1 MQVDTK
7 DIAATTAYLM
17 GVRKS
22 AWEKQFGES
31 CPQLLSELDEKKEAR
46 IIRSLCKIRTTLM
59 QKFKHTDNE
68 IRYEMKNLDT
78 LPQWY
83 DVENIKQLMR
93 WEIPVIQV
101 NTRAQEYSVHINDL
115 IVKHIDNCKALY
127 PEWIKWEYIR
137 DLFVIPKYTNSTVMK
152 HEFAKYM
159 EKIQMYPY
167 QVYMHWKPQDLG
179 NIFYTDGKFLSV
191 LYDMHGDYFDD
202 RSKFRDAAEETKN
215 NIYEFINNSYRTAL
229 VVDCENSDVYKLY
242 GVLKNLNADEINKI
256 GKIILYDDFHTTNG
270 WDYLEK
276 MISIPVEHIEVDRV
290 TDHKSLVDM
299 KVATGVCQEFYRNDV
314 SSFILL
320 SSDSDYWGL
329 ISSLPEADFLVM
341 YEYAKCGQAIKA
353 KFEEHGIPNCS
364 IDDFCTGNIEDL
376 KRIVLINELRTY
388 LPHILEHNG
397 KELAVQLFEQA
408 RIEASENEIT
418 NFYNRYIKTLRLKVD
433 ADGNFSIEVNY

>member
-1 MQVDTK
+1 MQVDTM
-7 DIAATTAYLM
+7 DIVATTAYLI

-22 AWEKQFGES
+22 AWEKQFSES
-31 CPQLLSELDEKKEAR
+31 CPQLLKELDGKRESR

-83 DVENIKQLMR
+83 DVDDIRQLMR
-93 WEIPVIQV
+93 WDVPIILV
-101 NTRAQEYSVHINDL
+101 NTRAQEYSIHINDL
-115 IVKHIDNCKALY
+115 ISRHIDACKGLY

-137 DLFVIPKYTNSTVMK
+137 DLFVIPKYTSTTIMK

-167 QVYMHWKPQDLG
+167 QVYMHWKPQEVG
-179 NIFYTDGKFLSV
+179 NLFHTDGKFLSL

-215 NIYEFINNSYRTAL
+215 NIYDFINRSYRTVL

-242 GVLKNLNADEINKI
+242 SVLKNLNSDEINKI
-256 GKIILYDDFHTTNG
+256 GKIILYDDQHTTNG

-314 SSFILL
+314 DSFILL

-329 ISSLPEADFLVM
+329 ISSLPEAKFLVM
-341 YEYAKCGQAIKA
+341 HEYAKLGHAIRE
-353 KFEEHGIPNCS
+353 KFEEHETPNCS

-376 KRIVLINELRTY
+376 KRIVLINELRAY
-388 LPHILEHNG
+388 LPEILQHNG

-408 RIEASENEIT
+408 RIEASENEIN
-418 NFYNRYIKTLRLKVD
+418 NFYNRYIKTLRLKID
-433 ADGNFSIEVNY
+433 NDGNFSIEVNY